1 MILPPK
7 LEHERKQILRAF
19 ISTTPFTG
27 WTKQALELA
36 ATESRFDKTMALR
49 AFPNGVSDL
58 VAYYFVHSDR
68 KMVDTLRQYDLETM
82 SIRNRIRTAV
92 KVRIEQKTTH
102 YEATK
107 RLIAL
112 LATPQY
118 SATGLQALQ
127 HTVDKIWHAAGDQS
141 TDFNFYTKRVLLAAV
156 YTSTLLFWLGNSS
169 YDNSATWKFLD
180 RRINDVMKIQTL
192 RSNLT
197 KGAQTL
203 QPLLSRFFEALN
215 AAR

>member
-1 MILPPK
+1 MLPPK
-7 LEHERKQILRAF
+7 LEHEREQILRVF
-19 ISTTPFTG
+19 IDKAPFAG

-36 ATESRFDKTMALR
+36 TTESGLDKTMALR
-49 AFPNGVSDL
+49 AFPSGISDL
-58 VAYYFVHSDR
+58 VAYYFVQADR
-68 KMVDTLRQYDLETM
+68 KMVDALGKYDLETM

-92 KVRIEQKTTH
+92 IVRIEQKTTH
-102 YEATK
+102 REATK

-112 LATPQY
+112 ITTPQY
-118 SATGLQALQ
+118 SVTGLRALQ
-127 HTVDKIWHAAGDQS
+127 QTVDKIWRAAGDQS

-156 YTSTLLFWLGNSS
+156 YTSTLLFWLDDSS